1 MEIVVTLIN
10 ALGNALCA
18 PSRCRRNHANLVSH
32 PDFLP
37 EVTVAIRQV
46 MDAVQTGTPLNGQK
60 LD

>member
-10 ALGNALCA
+10 ALGNALCS

-37 EVTVAIRQV
+37 EVTAAIRQV
-46 MDAVQTGTPLNGQK
+46 VDAVQMGTLLDGQ
-60 LD
+60 